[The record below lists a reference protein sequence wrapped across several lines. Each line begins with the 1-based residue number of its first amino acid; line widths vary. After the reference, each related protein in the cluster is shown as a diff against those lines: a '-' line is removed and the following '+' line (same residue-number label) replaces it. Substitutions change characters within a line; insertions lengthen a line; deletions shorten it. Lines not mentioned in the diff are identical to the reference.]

1 MQRNFEF
8 IIIVISTNLLKILFK
23 KHFLPGKYLIK

>member
-23 KHFLPGKYLIK
+23 KTLFAGKISD